1 MASQNV
7 QIFTDADFKQAV
19 LEASEPVIVDFWA
32 EWCGPCKAMAPTLDE
47 LADDNVG
54 KVKIGKLNVDENN
67 GTAMNYGIR
76 GIPTLLFFK
85 NGEVVDQVVGVAPK
99 EAIQQKIDEIT
110 G

>member
-19 LEASEPVIVDFWA
+19 LEAAEPVIVDFWA

-99 EAIQQKIDEIT
+99 EAIQQKIDAIA

>member
-7 QIFTDADFKQAV
+7 QIFTDADFKQVV
-19 LEASEPVIVDFWA
+19 LEAAEIVIVDFWA
-32 EWCGPCKAMAPTLDE
+32 EWCGPCKAMGPTLDE
-47 LADDNVG
+47 LADANVG

-99 EAIQQKIDEIT
+99 EAIQQKIDALSE
-110 G
+110 